1 MEISRRLEAI
11 ANLVP
16 PCNVAA
22 DIGTD
27 HGYVPIELI
36 NAKKCQK
43 AIAMDVNQG
52 PLERAR
58 RNIAAHGLSDYIETR
73 LSDGLLELSAGE
85 ADTVI
90 IAGMGGALTIRILE
104 QGQAVTEAVG
114 YFILQPQS
122 EIIKVRN
129 FLNHR
134 GMTVAAEDFIEEDGK
149 YYPMMLVG
157 HGMEEPYSA
166 DELKYGRRLLRE
178 AHPVLRRY
186 LEHEIQTKEE
196 ILLRLKGKTGIRI
209 QKRTEELQE
218 ELKEAKE
225 ALHVYF

>member
-27 HGYVPIELI
+27 HGYVPIELV
-36 NAKKCQK
+36 NSKKCQR
-43 AIAMDVNQG
+43 AIAMDVNEG

-73 LSDGLLELSAGE
+73 LSDGLVKLSPGE
-85 ADTVI
+85 ADAVI

-122 EIIKVRN
+122 EIIKVRK
-129 FLNHR
+129 FLNDR
-134 GMTVAAEDFIEEDGK
+134 GMSVASEDFVEEDGK
-149 YYPMMLVG
+149 YYPMMLVR
-157 HGMEEPYSA
+157 HGKEEAYSQA
-166 DELKYGRRLLRE
+166 ELKYGRQLLAE
-178 AHPVLRRY
+178 AHPVLGRY
-186 LEHEIQTKEE
+186 LEHEIRTKEE
-196 ILLRLKGKTGIRI
+196 ILLRLKEESGSRI
-209 QKRTEELQE
+209 MKRAEELGE

-225 ALHVYF
+225 ALRVYF